1 MLGLW
6 GGKLQWHRDNPSPP
20 QALPTAFEAEKRS
33 DGRSVTGSCLGT
45 PPSINRAIP
54 YLFAR
59 DPSTK
64 VVVSV
69 SRDGSHYRAIGKG
82 ATLEMKLVLA
92 MLHKPWLSDR
102 EPWSCLRTGR
112 EGAGHRPPAFRRGG
126 TLLSVWAD
134 LSSFPRG
141 KHLWDSPG
149 YSWSPQVS
157 LSSITLQ
164 GYRLQCLGRP
174 AEASR
179 HFASSSCSTPAQGP
193 VRAEHS
199 SRCPELLQA
208 QGSGGGSKGEERGS
222 PAASDSQYLWS
233 IPFYRLRD
241 FELPPE
247 GKENTVRMSP
257 SGTSLVTTSSRD

>member
-1 MLGLW
+1 MAQG
-6 GGKLQWHRDNPSPP
+6 HPSPP

-45 PPSINRAIP
+45 PPSIDRAVP

-82 ATLEMKLVLA
+82 ATLEMKLLLA
-92 MLHKPWLSDR
+92 MVHKPRLSDR
-102 EPWSCLRTGR
+102 EPWSCLQTGR

-126 TLLSVWAD
+126 TLHSVWAD
-134 LSSFPRG
+134 LSNFPCG

-157 LSSITLQ
+157 LSGRATGYGAWGDQQRPPGTSLPLLAPPLPRAPSEQSTACAVLQLQ
-164 GYRLQCLGRP
+164 GS
-174 AEASR
+174 AS
-179 HFASSSCSTPAQGP
+179 
-193 VRAEHS
+193 
-199 SRCPELLQA
+199 
-208 QGSGGGSKGEERGS
+208 GSKGEERGS
-222 PAASDSQYLWS
+222 PAVSDS
-233 IPFYRLRD
+233 
-241 FELPPE
+241 
-247 GKENTVRMSP
+247 
-257 SGTSLVTTSSRD
+257 

>member
-1 MLGLW
+1 MW
-6 GGKLQWHRDNPSPP
+6 GGQLQWHRNNPSPP

-33 DGRSVTGSCLGT
+33 GGRSVTGSCLGT
-45 PPSINRAIP
+45 PPSINRAVP

-157 LSSITLQ
+157 LSSTTLQ
-164 GYRLQCLGRP
+164 GYRLQCPGDQQRP
-174 AEASR
+174 
-179 HFASSSCSTPAQGP
+179 P
-193 VRAEHS
+193 
-199 SRCPELLQA
+199 
-208 QGSGGGSKGEERGS
+208 
-222 PAASDSQYLWS
+222 
-233 IPFYRLRD
+233 
-241 FELPPE
+241 
-247 GKENTVRMSP
+247 
-257 SGTSLVTTSSRD
+257 GTSLPLLAPPLSRAPSGQSTAHAVLSSCRRRALVVGAKGRRGGAQQRRTANTFGPSLFTGSETLSFHLRERKTQ

>member
-1 MLGLW
+1 MGRAAAAAQ
-6 GGKLQWHRDNPSPP
+6 GHPSPP

-45 PPSINRAIP
+45 PPSIDRAVP

-82 ATLEMKLVLA
+82 ATLEMKLLLA
-92 MLHKPWLSDR
+92 VVHKPRLSDK
-102 EPWSCLRTGR
+102 EPWSCLQTGR
-112 EGAGHRPPAFRRGG
+112 EGAGHRPPAFCRGG
-126 TLLSVWAD
+126 ILHSVWAD

-157 LSSITLQ
+157 LS
-164 GYRLQCLGRP
+164 GRLQAMVPGETSKGLRALRFLLLLHPCPGP
-174 AEASR
+174 HQSR
-179 HFASSSCSTPAQGP
+179 AQPVLSCTPAAAQLCQWEQRGGEREP
-193 VRAEHS
+193 S
-199 SRCPELLQA
+199 SIGQLIPLVHPFSQA
-208 QGSGGGSKGEERGS
+208 Q
-222 PAASDSQYLWS
+222 
-233 IPFYRLRD
+233 RL
-241 FELPPE
+241 
-247 GKENTVRMSP
+247 
-257 SGTSLVTTSSRD
+257 